1 MVMATDWCQEQS
13 QANVAGTSVSTSNDE
28 IAYGTC
34 DTWCEF
40 ALAFRSL
47 TTVAVYLL
55 PRASRAELVDVQ
67 TTCRLLRSRVASAF
81 CGRRVFSSNNPPAT
95 DLLLL
100 TSPSQT
106 HQPGT
111 RGRFIEAHEVHMD
124 RRLAEGTFGVVWR
137 GRWGKG
143 PDVAIK
149 VLKSG
154 GVDADGDPIDANAM
168 ADFQTECTM
177 LGRLNHPHLLKL
189 FGFGCTAGGSWFIVT
204 ELMALGSLRGVL
216 RDSSRPLPWPT
227 RLSIALEISLA
238 MEYLHAIP
246 IVHRVRSFAAL
257 SLWRSENLSCPT
269 HSHYL
274 HTRRRT

>member
-1 MVMATDWCQEQS
+1 
-13 QANVAGTSVSTSNDE
+13 
-28 IAYGTC
+28 
-34 DTWCEF
+34 
-40 ALAFRSL
+40 
-47 TTVAVYLL
+47 
-55 PRASRAELVDVQ
+55 
-67 TTCRLLRSRVASAF
+67 
-81 CGRRVFSSNNPPAT
+81 
-95 DLLLL
+95 
-100 TSPSQT
+100 
-106 HQPGT
+106 
-111 RGRFIEAHEVHMD
+111 MD

-177 LGRLNHPHLLKL
+177 LGRLNHPYLLKL